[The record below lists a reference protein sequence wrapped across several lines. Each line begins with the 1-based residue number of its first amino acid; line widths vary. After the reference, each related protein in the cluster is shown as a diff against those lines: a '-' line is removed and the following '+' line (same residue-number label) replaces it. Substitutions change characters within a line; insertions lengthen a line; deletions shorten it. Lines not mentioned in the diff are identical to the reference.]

1 MAGVNDEE
9 RSGAAE
15 KVLGIVKLGVTT
27 LQPPFRVVQ
36 LSKDTRVSHGKQQQ
50 LTAPK
55 IAMS

>member
-36 LSKDTRVSHGKQQQ
+36 LSKDT
-50 LTAPK
+50 
-55 IAMS
+55 